1 MANNVVFNM
10 TVCIM
15 GILILSVHL
24 VNLIIKRNKRKD
36 ELTLFVFILFTI
48 IHFFVYFLFT
58 NIKTRYTS
66 NSFIMS
72 FYTTFYIFNNVQMFI
87 LFMYMLN
94 YISLVKNKRNILQI
108 VNISIFSLYIL
119 LDIINIF
126 TGIFFTASH
135 GEYVRS
141 KTMILSQGYQL
152 VMFVLVFIV
161 AALNKK
167 LVIRE
172 KIAFSIYCIIP
183 LISIFLQNIF
193 KGYAIAYASIIIS
206 VEILFFFVNVQRG
219 IQIIREQEKVKDAEI
234 KLMISQIQPHFIY
247 NSLSSISTLIDID
260 PKKAQTTLDIF
271 TEYLR
276 RNLSSMTETRFIP
289 FEEEL
294 KHIKVY
300 LSLEKIRF
308 NDRINVI
315 YDIKTTDFML
325 PSLTIQ
331 PIVENAC
338 KHGILKKLEG
348 GTITI
353 KTREDDLKYIIEVI
367 DDGVGFNINDI
378 DFKNGNH
385 YGLNNIKYRIDKMSN
400 GNMVIESKVGEGTKV
415 IVTFNK

>member
-1 MANNVVFNM
+1 MANNVVFNT

-24 VNLIIKRNKRKD
+24 VNLIIKKNKRKD
-36 ELTLFVFILFTI
+36 EITLFVFILFTI

-58 NIKTRYTS
+58 IIKTRYTS

-72 FYTTFYIFNNVQMFI
+72 FYTTFYIFNNVQIFI
-87 LFMYMLN
+87 LFMYVLN
-94 YISLVKNKRNILQI
+94 YVSLVKNKRNILHI
-108 VNISIFSLYIL
+108 INISIFALYIL

-126 TGIFFTASH
+126 TGIFFEASN

-141 KTMILSQGYQL
+141 KTMIFSQGYQF
-152 VMFVLVFIV
+152 VMFVVVFLV

-172 KIAFSIYCIIP
+172 KISFSIYCCIP
-183 LISIFLQNIF
+183 LISIFLQYIF

-219 IQIIREQEKVKDAEI
+219 IQLIREQEKVKDAEI

-338 KHGILKKLEG
+338 KHGILKKMEG

-353 KTREDDLKYIIEVI
+353 KTREDDLKYIIEII

-385 YGLNNIKYRIDKMSN
+385 YGLNNIKYRIDKMAN

>member
-36 ELTLFVFILFTI
+36 EITLFLFILYTI
-48 IHFFVYFLFT
+48 MHFFVYFLFII
-58 NIKTRYTS
+58 IKTRYTS
-66 NSFIMS
+66 NSYIMS
-72 FYTTFYIFNNVQMFI
+72 FYTTFYIFNNIQMFI
-87 LFMYMLN
+87 LFMCMLN

-126 TGIFFTASH
+126 TGIFFEASH

-161 AALNKK
+161 VVLNKK
-167 LVIRE
+167 LAIRE
-172 KIAFSIYCIIP
+172 KIAFSIYCFIP

-193 KGYAIAYASIIIS
+193 KGYAIAYASTIIS
-206 VEILFFFVNVQRG
+206 VEILFFFVNVQKG
-219 IQIIREQEKVKDAEI
+219 IQIIREQEKVKDAKI
-234 KLMISQIQPHFIY
+234 KLMMSQIQPHFIY

-260 PKKAQTTLDIF
+260 PKKAKTTLDIF

-276 RNLSSMTETRFIP
+276 RNLSSMTETKFIP

-353 KTREDDLKYIIEVI
+353 KTREDDLKYIIEII
-367 DDGVGFNINDI
+367 DDGVGFNIDDI
-378 DFKNGNH
+378 DFKNGDH
-385 YGLNNIKYRIDKMSN
+385 YGLNNIKYRIDKMGN

>member
-24 VNLIIKRNKRKD
+24 VNLIIKKNKRKD
-36 ELTLFVFILFTI
+36 EITLFVFILFTI

-58 NIKTRYTS
+58 IIKTRYTS

-72 FYTTFYIFNNVQMFI
+72 FYTTFYIFNNVQIFI
-87 LFMYMLN
+87 LFMYVLN
-94 YISLVKNKRNILQI
+94 YVSLVKNKRNILHI
-108 VNISIFSLYIL
+108 INISIFALYIL

-126 TGIFFTASH
+126 TGIFFEASN

-141 KTMILSQGYQL
+141 KTMIFSQGYQF
-152 VMFVLVFIV
+152 VMFVVVFLV

-172 KIAFSIYCIIP
+172 KISFSIYCCIP
-183 LISIFLQNIF
+183 LISIFLQYIF

-219 IQIIREQEKVKDAEI
+219 IQLIREQEKTKDAKI
-234 KLMISQIQPHFIY
+234 KLMMSHIQPHFIY

-338 KHGILKKLEG
+338 KHGILKKMEG

-353 KTREDDLKYIIEVI
+353 KTREDDLKYIIEII

-385 YGLNNIKYRIDKMSN
+385 YGLNNIKYRIDKMAN

>member
-1 MANNVVFNM
+1 MANNVVFNT

-24 VNLIIKRNKRKD
+24 VNLIIKKNKRKD
-36 ELTLFVFILFTI
+36 EITLFVFILFTI

-58 NIKTRYTS
+58 IIKTRYTS

-72 FYTTFYIFNNVQMFI
+72 FYTTFYIFNNVQIFI
-87 LFMYMLN
+87 LFMYVLN
-94 YISLVKNKRNILQI
+94 YVSLVKNKRNILHI
-108 VNISIFSLYIL
+108 INISIFALYIL

-126 TGIFFTASH
+126 TGIFFEASN

-141 KTMILSQGYQL
+141 KTMIFSQGYQF
-152 VMFVLVFIV
+152 VMFVVVFLV

-172 KIAFSIYCIIP
+172 KISFSIYCCIP
-183 LISIFLQNIF
+183 LISIFLQYIF

-206 VEILFFFVNVQRG
+206 DEILFFFVNVQRG
-219 IQIIREQEKVKDAEI
+219 IQLIREQEKVKDAEI

-353 KTREDDLKYIIEVI
+353 KTREDDLKYIIEII

-385 YGLNNIKYRIDKMSN
+385 YGLNNIKYRIDKMAN